1 MKKRMKRIAVI
12 LTMSLIIQ
20 AAIEASGETQTEE
33 CLSEEVGEVPSEIQE
48 QEEFI
53 GEMPTETIGE
63 EASQETSP
71 QPSESPERQEYNLK
85 VTLEDGSSLPLE
97 KIICPEN
104 LTSGEVTYPAD
115 YGMGV
120 YRIYIPEGTKTL
132 SLDIEGMSERENV
145 RLTKWGGY
153 LIELNQKW
161 YLCPDTPIENAWT
174 MNGSNYVIN
183 LDKFMIK
190 QEELTL
196 EQMDVYGR
204 LKEDCEYSEIFVYGE
219 MISAVLLIEAEK
231 SQNDSEEN
239 PGNEEQEQ
247 EPGNEESSE
256 QTGNE
261 ESGEQLESENFSSMG
276 ASEENGNIDKAD
288 NSGTGKTAGGSTK
301 KVNLVSSGTK
311 TGAAPSGS
319 SGKNGS
325 SDSISSSDSIIQG
338 EDGAEHSPG
347 KKNGE
352 TKFSKS
358 IAFIVSGIHTFLDF
372 GNNTIK
378 NLGKENHYDKN
389 TGIDMRDN
397 EENILPWYV
406 KLEVKPELLEEDCR
420 DGIQKVL
427 KSRGEVYALHDIH
440 LINILENTEY
450 RPDELI
456 RVSIP
461 MLDRGKYKNTAIVH
475 IRNDGTMEFLEA
487 QISGNYLEFDT
498 DEFSAYGIVGFD
510 GTMEDLM
517 NGEQERPFWIS
528 LIPGG
533 AAALLLLLLTL
544 IRITGS
550 TKRRKRER

>member
-1 MKKRMKRIAVI
+1 MKKRLKRIAVI
-12 LTMSLIIQ
+12 LTMTLIIQ

-85 VTLEDGSSLPLE
+85 VTLEDGSSLSLE
-97 KIICPEN
+97 KLICPEN

-120 YRIYIPEGTKTL
+120 YRIHIPEGTKTL

-231 SQNDSEEN
+231 SQNDAEEN

-301 KVNLVSSGTK
+301 KVNLVSSNTK
-311 TGAAPSGS
+311 TGATLPGS
-319 SGKNGS
+319 SQKNGS
-325 SDSISSSDSIIQG
+325 TDSTFPSDNKIQG
-338 EDGAEHSPG
+338 EDEAENISRQ
-347 KKNGE
+347 KNGG
-352 TKFSKS
+352 TRFNKGIVS
-358 IAFIVSGIHTFLDF
+358 IVSGINAFLDY
-372 GNNTIK
+372 GNDTIK

-397 EENILPWYV
+397 EEDILPWYV

-487 QISGNYLEFDT
+487 QISENYLEFDT

>member
-256 QTGNE
+256 QI
-261 ESGEQLESENFSSMG
+261 ESENFSSMG

-498 DEFSAYGIVGFD
+498 DEFSSYGIVGFD